1 MKPSFSALV
10 TSLLLVGSA
19 TAWGSSAKSKN
30 AILLSNV
37 QSLTLRGNGA
47 KTTNRRVSAVPQL
60 KCVSHPD
67 LCRRVNID
75 VMRCTNQG
83 SSYGTEDIE
92 WSCAASLPE
101 EFQLGSTNVI
111 CEGYANSD
119 DPYVLKGSCGV
130 EYTVTLTNNGERR
143 YPDLADT
150 VRKQSQS
157 SSNTVFWAIFFI
169 IAVCIGLAALLRHSE
184 NTAPQQRRPRTRR
197 GGGGSGW
204 GGGGGGGGGGGP
216 GGWNPGWGSGDNDAP
231 PPYSEPKPYPSSSSS
246 SSWRPGFWSGIAAG
260 SAAGYAAGRRGGG
273 SSSRAPTYSDY
284 TTDSGWG
291 RSHGESSSSQS
302 GRSGPSGDTHESTGF
317 GSTSRR

>member
-1 MKPSFSALV
+1 MKPFTSAV
-10 TSLLLVGSA
+10 VASLLLAGPA
-19 TAWGSSAKSKN
+19 AAWGSSAKSKN

-37 QSLTLRGNGA
+37 QTLTLRGNGA

-67 LCRRVNID
+67 LCRHVNID

-92 WSCAASLPE
+92 WSCAASVPD
-101 EFQLGSTNVI
+101 EFQLGGTNVI
-111 CEGYANSD
+111 CEGYSNSD
-119 DPYVLKGSCGV
+119 DPYVFKGSCGV
-130 EYTVTLTNNGERR
+130 EYTVTLTSKGERR

-150 VRKQSQS
+150 IRKQTES
-157 SSNTVFWAIFFI
+157 SSNTVFWSIFFI

-184 NTAPQQRRPRTRR
+184 NAAPQQRRPRTRR
-197 GGGGSGW
+197 GGGGGSGW

-231 PPYSEPKPYPSSSSS
+231 PPYSEPKPTYNSDSSS
-246 SSWRPGFWSGIAAG
+246 SSWRPGFWSGMAAG

-273 SSSRAPTYSDY
+273 SSSRGSTY
-284 TTDSGWG
+284 TDNSWGG

-302 GRSGPSGDTHESTGF
+302 GRSGPSGETHESTGF